1 MELTA
6 MAAALGDLATAL
18 VFGGMAVFSFLVAP
32 AAFRALG
39 LADAA
44 KLMGALFP
52 VYYRVMAIASAVAA
66 VAFAVAG
73 RPEEWALAGVA
84 LGFVGLLY
92 LLRAALDA
100 ARALREAGKPE
111 GERRFARLHRLSVGI
126 NLLQFLVVLGAMTG
140 VL

>member
-1 MELTA
+1 

-18 VFGGMAVFSFLVAP
+18 VFGGMAVFSFLVVP

-39 LADAA
+39 RADAA

-92 LLRAALDA
+92 LLRPALDA